1 MRCFHHGA
9 VYLDMSD
16 MRAKR
21 LARKSSALVVLVVDA
36 SGSMALN
43 RMGAAKVGGEGG
55 LQLSPP
61 LVGLPACGVQPPTR
75 GCAVAPVPACHPQRS
90 TLPACLPARPPAAP
104 RWPRRALRWRCWA
117 RAT

>member
-1 MRCFHHGA
+1 

-61 LVGLPACGVQPPTR
+61 
-75 GCAVAPVPACHPQRS
+75 
-90 TLPACLPARPPAAP
+90 
-104 RWPRRALRWRCWA
+104 
-117 RAT
+117 